1 LFGIIIIMLPRR
13 LTAMVLGQPKKSESI
28 TSTRRQFLGVAGGAA
43 IAGTAGC
50 LGGEGISEV
59 AIGYKPIFPYI
70 QSLVM
75 ESEGYYEEVDA
86 TVETENF
93 GNTGLTIMQSFA
105 SGDLDVAFV
114 GITPAIRMHDRGMPS
129 AVTAANNR
137 NGFLFL
143 AHEEF
148 ASTWQS
154 EPPET
159 AFEQFRDRTGSPF
172 RFAAPP
178 ESSVAT
184 VLLHHWREDVLGL
197 TPDLFEIKAFGGA
210 GPVRQALVTGEADG
224 ACIMEPIP
232 TMLAAQDAPFEQIA
246 WAGDFMD
253 GQPGGVM
260 VMHDRLR
267 ESDVASALLDQ
278 HVRATEFV
286 ESNPD
291 AAAEIVSEAVGSEQ
305 LPTEAARQALD
316 SPGANF
322 VSDPRMVAD
331 DTPVF
336 CETMA
341 ELGLTDSRVDAGDLF
356 DYGPYDDR

>member
-1 LFGIIIIMLPRR
+1 MD
-13 LTAMVLGQPKKSESI
+13 LGQPKKIAQTE
-28 TSTRRQFLGVAGGAA
+28 TATRRRFLGIVGGAA
-43 IAGTAGC
+43 VAGTAGC
-50 LGGEGISEV
+50 LGNDDLSEIT
-59 AIGYKPIFPYI
+59 IGYKPIFPYM

-75 ESEGYYEEVDA
+75 ESEGYYDELDA
-86 TVETENF
+86 DVKTENF

-148 ASTWQS
+148 ASTWAS
-154 EPPET
+154 EPPEA
-159 AFEQFRDRTGSPF
+159 AFEQFRERTGNPF
-172 RFAAPP
+172 TFAAPP
-178 ESSVAT
+178 KSSVAT
-184 VLLHHWREDVLGL
+184 VLLHHWREDVLGVS
-197 TPDLFEIKAFGGA
+197 PDLLDIQAFGGA
-210 GPVRQALVTGEADG
+210 GPVRQALVTDEADG

-232 TMLAAQDAPFEQIA
+232 TMLATQDAPFEQIV

-267 ESDVASALLDQ
+267 DSDLASALLEQ

-286 ESNPD
+286 EENPD
-291 AAAEIVSEAVGSEQ
+291 GAAEIVSEAVGPEQ
-305 LPTEAARQALD
+305 LPTEAARQALN

-322 VSDPRMVAD
+322 VSDPRTITE

-341 ELGLTDSRVDAGDLF
+341 DLGLTDSRVDAEDLF
-356 DYGPYDDR
+356 DYEPYDDR